1 MPTENISDVT
11 PKLPKVFL
19 QIVSFLNRLKCTN
32 AENTNES
39 TWQVVNEPSLDNTND
54 APPIS
59 ENRGENDLIEMVY
72 VPPKSPEANGTTI
85 QTSSANSH
93 KTELIESIANREVG
107 QNRLPQSS
115 RSSSSSSSYSL
126 RDSNAENPTH
136 SEHNESPESLSGHEE
151 TNQQSTKSRK
161 RKKNHLEW
169 RRNLCKKLR
178 NSGKEYKTLAK
189 GTLVKKREILA
200 PCNEK
205 CRLKCTR
212 KFTDENRSQIFTTFW
227 NLEDLQKQRCF
238 VLNSMR
244 PIMPK
249 YKKVRPEG
257 GRERSCNKAYYFTI
271 NSVLTQNVSVTSVI
285 PPVNLQNLST
295 I

>member
-1 MPTENISDVT
+1 M
-11 PKLPKVFL
+11 
-19 QIVSFLNRLKCTN
+19 
-32 AENTNES
+32 
-39 TWQVVNEPSLDNTND
+39 
-54 APPIS
+54 
-59 ENRGENDLIEMVY
+59 
-72 VPPKSPEANGTTI
+72 
-85 QTSSANSH
+85 
-93 KTELIESIANREVG
+93 
-107 QNRLPQSS
+107 
-115 RSSSSSSSYSL
+115 
-126 RDSNAENPTH
+126 
-136 SEHNESPESLSGHEE
+136 
-151 TNQQSTKSRK
+151 
-161 RKKNHLEW
+161 
-169 RRNLCKKLR
+169 R

-271 NSVLTQNVSVTSVI
+271 NSVLTQVCQRFFTSTLGISDRFIRTVVSKDKDGFLEDELRGKKKRVMFQKKLNKVLGSTYPPYRQLKAITLGPIPKKNTSMVAK
-285 PPVNLQNLST
+285 L
-295 I
+295 